1 MNFAETPKCRTP
13 TSTPDDRPVRWS
25 FLEAKTAMEEK
36 LKTEPG
42 LESKKIQVRLA
53 EKSVKLSGSVP
64 TPDDR
69 VKAIAKLYAGD
80 REVED

>member
-1 MNFAETPKCRTP
+1 
-13 TSTPDDRPVRWS
+13 
-25 FLEAKTAMEEK
+25 MEEK

-69 VKAIAKLYAGD
+69 VKALQN
-80 REVED
+80 